1 MYGYSINMQNTD
13 LLLAILVVIIA
24 VASIIRV
31 IYRIKAKKGAT
42 LCNGCTIDSKPKIK
56 EFR

>member
-1 MYGYSINMQNTD
+1 MRNTD
-13 LLLAILVVIIA
+13 FLLAILVVIIA
-24 VASIIRV
+24 VAWIIRV